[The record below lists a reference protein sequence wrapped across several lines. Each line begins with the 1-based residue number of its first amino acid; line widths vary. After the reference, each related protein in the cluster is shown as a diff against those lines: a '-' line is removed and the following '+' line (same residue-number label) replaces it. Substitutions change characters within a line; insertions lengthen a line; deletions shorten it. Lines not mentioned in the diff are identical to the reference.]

1 VAAQYFQP
9 LTVSVAAVA
18 CGMQPFKFGRRF
30 KETYGMDFRD
40 YVVRFRIREACRL
53 LRNPDVQ
60 VAEVGYSVG
69 FSEPAYFTKTF
80 KKLIGVP
87 PSQVVGNQSLDYHF
101 MDEMEEQD
109 SKTSSRES

>member
-1 VAAQYFQP
+1 LVAAQYFQP
-9 LTVSVAAVA
+9 LTVSVAAAA
-18 CGMQPFKFGRRF
+18 CRMLPFKFGRQF

-53 LRNPDVQ
+53 LRNPDAQ
-60 VAEVGYSVG
+60 ISEVGYAVG

-87 PSQVVGNQSLDYHF
+87 PSHVVGNQALAYEF
-101 MDEMEEQD
+101 MEEGKQE
-109 SKTSSRES
+109 SKTSSRKS